1 MTLSVA
7 GTFCGCGDSPNGHR
21 RFVTRRLSSGDAG
34 GVLHSKIGS
43 IWTSKNGKNTTPQTH
58 QAEQTRSKTR
68 DDLIFQW
75 RNGSSKSQSLRVH
88 PTSEGGFVC
97 GKVSDN
103 ITFVKKRKKARFSGC
118 VGCFTTL
125 FSVSGVSETEMVSF
139 GAVDA
144 SMMGCTTPY
153 GN

>member
-7 GTFCGCGDSPNGHR
+7 GNFCGCGDSPNGHR

-43 IWTSKNGKNTTPQTH
+43 ILTSENGETQFHKHNSNCCWAQH
-58 QAEQTRSKTR
+58 DR
-68 DDLIFQW
+68 DRRIFRW
-75 RNGSSKSQSLRVH
+75 RHGSSKSQSPRVH
-88 PTSEGGFVC
+88 PTSERGFVC

-103 ITFVKKRKKARFSGC
+103 ITFAKKRKKARFSGC

-125 FSVSGVSETEMVSF
+125 FSVSGVSETEMVPS
-139 GAVDA
+139 GAVDT
-144 SMMGCTTPY
+144 SMIGCSTPY
-153 GN
+153 ES